1 MKTTFLDLSNGIS
14 LFELSVGIA
23 SFRKAMENNKGVL
36 CVCVCVCVNLK
47 HWRVRYSN
55 SLVRHEFLK
64 LGYTII
70 IALL

>member
-1 MKTTFLDLSNGIS
+1 VKTTFLDLSNGIS

-36 CVCVCVCVNLK
+36 CVCVNLK